1 MRKALVA
8 PDETRD
14 LLRELA
20 AILLALGAAMWVFRS
35 GAAAGAFA
43 SFCIL
48 AVPAAILLKLTLAG
62 FPSAK
67 TTRPWQA
74 VVSTVVVALSVLA
87 LRQLANWF
95 GEPGD
100 ASNGINIFW
109 TFGLGALLA
118 VYLSRR
124 TGVRFMILLAALLS
138 AVGFAGFL
146 DAVLSGGIAESFGL
160 FRGLM
165 FIYAVVLAGTGV
177 FVWREARPVMRS
189 VASEFEDPAQTRPL
203 RRGSEVFTGAAA
215 VAVFAC
221 GYGITSALG
230 LIPTIAGVDSA
241 GSSLIWELLLLGVS
255 SISVVVGARLGA
267 RGLTWVGGLGLVL
280 FFYIVGLDIHS
291 GERRPDAFGVWP
303 AVLLGMGALLLIFSL
318 LPESSLGR
326 VPARIAGRLRSGSRR
341 G

>member
-1 MRKALVA
+1 MRKSLFA

-14 LLRELA
+14 LLREIA
-20 AILLALGAAMWVFRS
+20 ALLIALGAAMWVFRS
-35 GAAAGAFA
+35 GSAAGSFA

-48 AVPAAILLKLTLAG
+48 AVPTAILLKVTLAG
-62 FPSAK
+62 FPSARS
-67 TTRPWQA
+67 TRPWQA
-74 VVSTVVVALSVLA
+74 VVATVVVVLFILA

-100 ASNGINIFW
+100 ASNGINVFW
-109 TFGLGALLA
+109 NFGFGAVLA

-124 TGVRFMILLAALLS
+124 TGVRFLLLFASLLS
-138 AVGFAGFL
+138 AVAFAGFL
-146 DAVLSGGIAESFGL
+146 DAILSGGIAESFGL

-165 FIYAVVLAGTGV
+165 FIYAVTLAAIAIL
-177 FVWREARPVMRS
+177 VWRADRPGMRS
-189 VASEFEDPAQTRPL
+189 VESEFEDPPTVRQMH
-203 RRGSEVFTGAAA
+203 RGVEIATGAAA
-215 VAVFAC
+215 VAAFAC

-241 GSSLIWELLLLGVS
+241 GSGIIWELLLLGVGL
-255 SISVVVGARLGA
+255 ISVITGARLGA
-267 RGLTWVGGLGLVL
+267 RGLTWVGGISLVL

-303 AVLLGMGALLLIFSL
+303 AVLLAIGALLLIVSL

-326 VPARIAGRLRSGSRR
+326 VPERITRRLRGGSGR